1 MEKIKKLYEKVKNN
15 VSLAVIGKEDV
26 IKYLTAAL
34 LTGGHAIICD
44 VPGTGKTLITKSL
57 AASLGLSYSRIQFTP
72 DLLPSDITGI
82 KYFNMKTSEF
92 EFIPG
97 PVFANIVLAD
107 EINRATPK
115 TQAGLLEC
123 MAEMQ
128 VTTEGETHGLDMP
141 FMVIAT
147 ENPIESAGVYE
158 LPEAQLDRFTVSLS
172 MKSPTHTESV
182 NILKRYDKKS
192 EAPVLSAVTD
202 KNEILEARA
211 ELDEVFVH
219 DDLYSYIVNI
229 CQSTH
234 GADGVE
240 LGVSQ
245 RGALSLL
252 AVSKCIAAMQGRDY
266 LLPDDV
272 KECAVVTL
280 AHRLLL
286 TASASL
292 KKNAAEEIIADII
305 AKMPTPTENLNA
317 YKLK

>member
-1 MEKIKKLYEKVKNN
+1 MEKIRNLYSKVKSNI
-15 VSLAVIGKEDV
+15 SLAVVGKEDV

-34 LTGGHAIICD
+34 LAGGHAIICD

-57 AASLGLSYSRIQFTP
+57 AASLGLSFSRIQFTP

-82 KYFNMKTSEF
+82 KYFNMKESEF

-147 ENPIESAGVYE
+147 QNPVESAGVYE
-158 LPEAQLDRFTVSLS
+158 LPEAQLDRFIVSLT
-172 MKSPTHTESV
+172 MNSPTHTESV

-192 EAPVLSAVTD
+192 QAPVLSPVTT
-202 KNEILEARA
+202 KKEILEARE
-211 ELDEVFVH
+211 ELDKVFVH

-229 CQSTH
+229 CQATH

-240 LGVSQ
+240 LGVSA
-245 RGALSLL
+245 RGALALL
-252 AVSKCIAAMQGRDY
+252 AVSKCLAAMDGRDY

-272 KECAVVTL
+272 KECAGVTL
-280 AHRLLL
+280 AHRLML
-286 TASASL
+286 TASAAL
-292 KKNAAEEIIADII
+292 KKNAAEEIIDSIVS
-305 AKMPTPTENLNA
+305 KMPTPTENLQN